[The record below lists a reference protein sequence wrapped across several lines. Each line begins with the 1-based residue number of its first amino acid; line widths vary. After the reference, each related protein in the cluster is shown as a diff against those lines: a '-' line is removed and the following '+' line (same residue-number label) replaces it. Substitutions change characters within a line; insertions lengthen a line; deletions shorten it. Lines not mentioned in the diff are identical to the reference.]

1 MKRAL
6 LSAVLLLV
14 ACQPPPGDAA
24 PTQLTLVFSGIPTA
38 SSITTQQTFLP
49 IINMLRRET
58 GVEIRVQEPTT
69 YNALIDGMRDGS
81 IDIGAFGPQAYVI
94 ARERGARITP
104 ISAQVK
110 EKGGQPSY
118 RGFGIT
124 QAGSDIRSLADLRG
138 RKVCYADRVSTSG
151 FLYPSAALLEI
162 GIDPVRDTVPV
173 FTSGHEATV
182 LAVANKQCD
191 AGFAFDEMVD
201 RHLVERGQIQP
212 GQLVKIWTSGL
223 IPGAPLAVAD
233 DVAEPVRQRIVAAL
247 QTKATAD
254 HLRANGFCQGECPV
268 GDATA
273 WGYSRVDDSAYE
285 PVRAVCRRVGWDSC
299 TPNA

>member
-1 MKRAL
+1 MKRL
-6 LSAVLLLV
+6 LLVLLLLA
-14 ACQPPPGDAA
+14 ACKPSSGDAA
-24 PTQLTLVFSGIPTA
+24 PPQQTLVFSGIPTA
-38 SSITTQQTFLP
+38 STITTQQTFQP

-69 YNALIDGMRDGS
+69 YDALIEGMRDGS
-81 IDIGAFGPQAYVI
+81 IDIGAFGPQSYVV

-110 EKGGQPSY
+110 EKGAAPSY
-118 RGFGIT
+118 RGFGFTHADSGI
-124 QAGSDIRSLADLRG
+124 ASLDLRG
-138 RKVCYADRVSTSG
+138 RKVCYPDRVSTSG
-151 FLYPSAALLEI
+151 FLYPSAALLDL
-162 GIDPVRDTVPV
+162 GIDPLRDTVPV

-212 GQLVKIWTSGL
+212 GQLTKIWTSAL

-233 DVAEPVRQRIVAAL
+233 DLPSPLRERIVSAL

-254 HLRANGFCQGECPV
+254 YLRANGFCQGECPV

-273 WGYSRVDDSAYE
+273 WGYAKVDDSAYE
-285 PVRAVCRRVGWDSC
+285 PVRAVCKRVGWDSC
-299 TPNA
+299 TPSA

>member
-6 LSAVLLLV
+6 LAVLVLA

-24 PTQLTLVFSGIPTA
+24 PAQQTLVFSGVPTA

-49 IINMLRRET
+49 IITMLRRET

-69 YNALIDGMRDGS
+69 YEALVEGMRDGS
-81 IDIGAFGPQAYVI
+81 IDIGAFGPQSYVV

-104 ISAQVK
+104 VSAQVK
-110 EKGGQPSY
+110 EKGAPPSY

-124 QAGSDIRSLADLRG
+124 HPDSGIRSLPDLRG
-138 RKVCYADRVSTSG
+138 RKVCYADRLSTAG
-151 FLYPSAALLEI
+151 YLYPSAALREI
-162 GIDPVRDTVPV
+162 GIDPLRDTVPV

-233 DVAEPVRQRIVAAL
+233 DLPEPLRQRIVSAL
-247 QTKATAD
+247 QSKATAD
-254 HLRANGFCQGECPV
+254 YLRANGFCQGECPV

-273 WGYSRVDDSAYE
+273 WGYSGVDDSLYE
-285 PVRAVCRRVGWDSC
+285 PVRAACRRVGWNSC
-299 TPNA
+299 TPG

>member
-1 MKRAL
+1 MKR
-6 LSAVLLLV
+6 LLLV
-14 ACQPPPGDAA
+14 LVLLAGCKPSAGDAA
-24 PTQLTLVFSGIPTA
+24 PPQQTLVFSGIPTA
-38 SSITTQQTFLP
+38 SSITTQQTFQP

-69 YNALIDGMRDGS
+69 YDALIEGMRDGS
-81 IDIGAFGPQAYVI
+81 IDIGAFGPQSYVV

-110 EKGGQPSY
+110 EKDAKPSY
-118 RGFGIT
+118 RGFGFTHADSGI
-124 QAGSDIRSLADLRG
+124 SSLDLRG
-138 RKVCYADRVSTSG
+138 RKVCYPDRVSTSG
-151 FLYPSAALLEI
+151 FLYPSAALLDL
-162 GIDPVRDTVPV
+162 GIDPLRDTVPV

-212 GQLVKIWTSGL
+212 GQLRKIWTSGL

-233 DVAEPVRQRIVAAL
+233 DLPAPLRERIVVAL

-254 HLRANGFCQGECPV
+254 YLRANGFCQGECPV

-273 WGYSRVDDSAYE
+273 WGYAKVDDSAYE
-285 PVRAVCRRVGWDSC
+285 PVRAVCKRVGWDSC
-299 TPNA
+299 TPSV